1 MVGAERKKKQ
11 LRQKG
16 RSFKPILLVFVFL
29 LICIPSVWLAV
40 VRMEGTAPESEIAME
55 SVFVGASRSVTLTVS
70 DSGSGVRKISMSLLT
85 TDGEFEIL
93 QRTFPSAGFFAG
105 GKEKTVTVTATVSPE
120 ALGVSDGV
128 GRLHVTAWDY
138 ALRNWGK
145 GNRGE
150 SETQIHIDTQMPDI
164 AVISRR
170 HNLSQGGS
178 GVVLYR
184 LSEDCPV
191 SGIMAEDRFYPGYAG
206 HFNDPSVHMAFF
218 ALDYTQGKQT
228 KLAVIAE
235 DHAGNRAKAGFDH
248 HIRARSFR
256 KDVIKLSDRFFN
268 AKMPDFE
275 RFFPDSSGLLPRDLF
290 LKVNR
295 ELRQADSDAIYQV
308 TGKTENKMM
317 WEGPFLRLP
326 KSANRARFAD
336 HRSYFYGG
344 KEIDQQVHM
353 GIDLAST
360 SHAQVP
366 AANRGKVVFTGD
378 QGIYG
383 NTVILD
389 HGFGLFSLY
398 AHLSQID
405 VSEGQMVE
413 RGAII
418 GNTGK
423 TGLAGG
429 DHLHYGMLVHQTYV
443 NPIEWWDKSWI
454 ANNISAKIN
463 SAGP

>member
-1 MVGAERKKKQ
+1 LK
-11 LRQKG
+11 QKG
-16 RSFKPILLVFVFL
+16 RSFKPILLVFVVL
-29 LICIPSVWLAV
+29 LVCIPTVWLAV
-40 VRMEGTAPESEIAME
+40 VRMEGKPPETEIGLE
-55 SVFVGASRSVTLTVS
+55 SIYVGASRTVTLSVS

-85 TDGEFEIL
+85 TDGDFKIL

-105 GKEKTVTVTATVSPE
+105 GKEKSVSVTATVSPE

-128 GRLHVTAWDY
+128 CRLRVTAWDY
-138 ALRNWGK
+138 ALRNWGQ

-150 SETQIHIDTQMPDI
+150 VETKIHIDTQLPDI
-164 AVISRR
+164 HVISRR
-170 HNLSQGGS
+170 HNLNQGGS
-178 GVVLYR
+178 GVLLYR

-191 SGIMAEDRFYPGYAG
+191 SGVAADDRFYPGYAG
-206 HFNDPSVHMAFF
+206 HFDDPSIHMAFF

-248 HIRARSFR
+248 HIKARSFR
-256 KDVIKLSDRFFN
+256 KDTIKLSDRFFD

-275 RFFPDSSGLLPRDLF
+275 RFFPDSAGLLPRDLF

-295 ELRQADSDAIYQV
+295 ELRSENADAIYKITQ
-308 TGKTENKMM
+308 KSENEIM

-326 KSANRARFAD
+326 GSANRARFAD
-336 HRSYFYGG
+336 HRYYFYGG
-344 KEIDQQVHM
+344 KEIDQQDHM

-360 SHAQVP
+360 AHAKVP
-366 AANRGKVVFTGD
+366 AANRGKVAFTGD

-398 AHLSQID
+398 AHLSQIH
-405 VSEGQMVE
+405 VTEGQMLE
-413 RGAII
+413 MGEII

-429 DHLHYGMLVHQTYV
+429 DHLHYAMLVHQTYV
-443 NPIEWWDKSWI
+443 NPVEWWDEAWI
-454 ANNISAKIN
+454 ANNITSNIN
-463 SAGP
+463 GTGP